1 MTMAHYLVT
10 GGAGFIGSH
19 TVDRLLALGHR
30 VRVLD
35 NLSTGHRENLA
46 HCLERIEWL
55 EGDLRSLETVRQAVE
70 GVEFVLHLGALPSV
84 PRSIRNPLD
93 THTVNTTGTLH
104 VLLAARDA
112 GVRRVVVAS
121 SSSVY
126 GDNPTM
132 PRREDLPPQP
142 LSPYAAGKLLTEHY
156 ARIFYRLYGLET
168 VVLRYFN
175 VFGPRQDP
183 FSPYSGVISRFITA
197 ALRGESY
204 TIYGDGQQTRDLTF
218 VENAVAATVAAS
230 TAPEAAGEVINVA
243 CGRQTSIAE
252 LAAIIDRLVGRQ
264 TPVVYLP
271 PRQGDVRHSLADI
284 SKARRLL
291 GYEPAV
297 DVEEGL
303 RRTVEWYREQGP

>member
-168 VVLRYFN
+168 VVLRYF
-175 VFGPRQDP
+175 GPRQDP

>member
-1 MTMAHYLVT
+1 MAHYLVT

-46 HCLERIEWL
+46 HCLEWIEWI
-55 EGDLRSLETVRQAVE
+55 EGDLRSLETVRQAME
-70 GVEFVLHLGALPSV
+70 GVEYVLHLGALPSV

-93 THTVNTTGTLH
+93 THTTNTTGTLH

-142 LSPYAAGKLLTEHY
+142 LSPYAAGKLLGEHY
-156 ARIFYRLYGLET
+156 ARIFYRIYGLET

-204 TIYGDGQQTRDLTF
+204 TIHGDGQQTRDLTF

-230 TAPEAAGEVINVA
+230 TALEAAGEVINVA
-243 CGRQTSIAE
+243 CGRQTSIAQ
-252 LAAIIDRLVGRQ
+252 LAAIIDRIVGRQ
-264 TPVVYLP
+264 TPIVYLA
-271 PRQGDVRHSLADI
+271 PREGDVRYSLADI

-303 RRTVEWYREQGP
+303 RRTVDWYRGQGL

>member
-1 MTMAHYLVT
+1 MAHYLVT

-35 NLSTGHRENLA
+35 NLATGHRENLA
-46 HCLERIEWL
+46 HCLEQIEWI

-70 GVEFVLHLGALPSV
+70 GVDFILHLGALPSV

-93 THTVNTTGTLH
+93 THTTNTTGTLH

-142 LSPYAAGKLLTEHY
+142 LSPYAAGKLLGEHY
-156 ARIFYRLYGLET
+156 ARIFHRIYGLET
-168 VVLRYFN
+168 VILRYFN

-197 ALRGESY
+197 ALRGEAY
-204 TIYGDGQQTRDLTF
+204 TIHGDGRQTRDLTF

-230 TAPEAAGEVINVA
+230 TAQEAAGEVINVA
-243 CGRQTSIAE
+243 CGRQTSIAQ
-252 LAAIIDRLVGRQ
+252 LAAIIDRIVGRQ
-264 TPVVYLP
+264 TPIVYLP
-271 PRQGDVRHSLADI
+271 PREGDVQHSLADI

-303 RRTVEWYREQGP
+303 RRTVEWYREHGA